1 MRRKKKNYSIL
12 QEEKFYRKFLVFCR
26 KWKLIFFEILT
37 AHSLHALLFSL
48 RSTSIA
54 RAILQ
59 KLLVIFLIFKEKTNI
74 SIRIS
79 FCETDSSQILL
90 FAGSLKFS
98 NRYYKA
104 FFHNGSGNN

>member
-37 AHSLHALLFSL
+37 AHSTRCFFRFDLL
-48 RSTSIA
+48 
-54 RAILQ
+54 
-59 KLLVIFLIFKEKTNI
+59 LLPFYKNSYSIFLAFKEKTNI

-90 FAGSLKFS
+90 FAGSLKIS

-104 FFHNGSGNN
+104 FFHNGNGNN